1 MGNRFR
7 TSTPMGDWRS
17 FKFTHAE
24 QAVIWYEG
32 KLYKINDTVGMLF
45 LDVQYDAD
53 GCKKEAKLEYGEE
66 GVLVYHIEKVIV
78 DKVHTTGDAFQVG
91 DKVFWSG
98 VSGDP
103 VTPHFNSSDPPMWIG
118 ICTEPAG
125 QLDTTVEIDLKGDK
139 ATYLHVL

>member
-1 MGNRFR
+1 
-7 TSTPMGDWRS
+7 MGDWRS

-32 KLYKINDTVGMLF
+32 KLYMINDTVGMLF
-45 LDVQYDAD
+45 LDIQYETDPESEFY
-53 GCKKEAKLEYGEE
+53 GCKKAAKLEYGED

-103 VTPHFNSSDPPMWIG
+103 VTPHYTTSQNQLWIG

-139 ATYLHVL
+139 ASYTHPL